1 MLELPR
7 KSNSVHFPELL
18 ALSIQ
23 LPENI
28 SKCDQL
34 GSREMPCF
42 CGDWSLGRE
51 DRNNRTVLFGN
62 YLYCAHKWTTLCWC
76 CVRQSSGNQV
86 GVQTFLLP
94 YKQSVLHN
102 WTYLSA
108 VRDVFSISV
117 IVSVLSYMSAHP
129 ALAVFSRT
137 CPSWASIPSLH
148 YMLLLS
154 TGCPGVAMS
163 PSHQQHQT
171 QLPIVRPQLAAAPCV
186 ANLTSPGGLNCSIL
200 PDYLT
205 LDSFVRCL
213 C

>member
-7 KSNSVHFPELL
+7 KSNAVHFPELV

-62 YLYCAHKWTTLCWC
+62 YLYCAHKWTMLCWC

-86 GVQTFLLP
+86 GVQTFLLL

-102 WTYLSA
+102 WACLSA
-108 VRDVFSISV
+108 VRDVFFHFTFCGCIVTRISTACT
-117 IVSVLSYMSAHP
+117 SCFFQDLSLLGIHPSAPFHAVTLCRMSWR
-129 ALAVFSRT
+129 FDE
-137 CPSWASIPSLH
+137 
-148 YMLLLS
+148 
-154 TGCPGVAMS
+154 
-163 PSHQQHQT
+163 
-171 QLPIVRPQLAAAPCV
+171 PQPPAAPNTAPHPQAPAGCC
-186 ANLTSPGGLNCSIL
+186 SPC
-200 PDYLT
+200 
-205 LDSFVRCL
+205 C
-213 C
+213 